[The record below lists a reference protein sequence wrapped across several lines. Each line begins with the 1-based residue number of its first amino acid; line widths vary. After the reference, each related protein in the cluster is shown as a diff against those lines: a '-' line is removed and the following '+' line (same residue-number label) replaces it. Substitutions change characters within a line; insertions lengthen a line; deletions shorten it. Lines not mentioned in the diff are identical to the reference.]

1 MTFVLYPPP
10 PSPASIVLIGGHT
23 MAGKKEPLSKEM
35 DNLIWSAAVLG
46 AEFAFMM
53 AEQGHNLQQIKT
65 KLRQIF
71 REESK
76 SI

>member
-1 MTFVLYPPP
+1 MTSVTYPPP
-10 PSPASIVLIGGHT
+10 PPPASIVLIGGH
-23 MAGKKEPLSKEM
+23 MQKKQEPLEREM
-35 DNLIWSAAVLG
+35 NNLIWSAAVLG